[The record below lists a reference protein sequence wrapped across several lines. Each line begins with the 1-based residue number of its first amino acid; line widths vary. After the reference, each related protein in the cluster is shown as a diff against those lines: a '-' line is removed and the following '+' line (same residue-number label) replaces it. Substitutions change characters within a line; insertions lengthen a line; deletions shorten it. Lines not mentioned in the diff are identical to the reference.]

1 MECQIKSTNNYKD
14 VADYYYQFITED
26 GMVEFKQCDN
36 LDLVW
41 HILPKKETDNFSFT
55 IDYENNQR
63 LYLAIQKMFEELE
76 KEKINHLNKY
86 ITKET
91 VWRNNEEVTYRLS
104 KNEKRRRKQL
114 FKNVDPYYKLIHK
127 NTFIW
132 QSDAPANENSIGI
145 FVYNYWIINKIN
157 DSYIFTFTKSKED
170 YYSYQVEINTD
181 RSRYDNYRL
190 IVWDFFKNL
199 KTYLTE
205 DYQITLDDYMK
216 SLNKSKK
223 L

>member
-181 RSRYDNYRL
+181 RSRYDSYRL